1 MALGHEGETEWFSN
15 VAQRGKWAT
24 LKSQCSMAT
33 FDQEILGPTAE
44 PRLTWLPFALL
55 PSHCF
60 VAATER
66 LETCTDFLCSCVP
79 HTHPTPPQKKRN
91 PKPKSQK
98 QISPELVR
106 LHGTIGYGRVATKDL
121 ESTIRNNP
129 CQAYLLQS
137 PAEKWGETEGS
148 RQSTTFIVGILLTS
162 LDLNC
167 SLEAKPTLM
176 SFIPLKSQS

>member
-1 MALGHEGETEWFSN
+1 
-15 VAQRGKWAT
+15 
-24 LKSQCSMAT
+24 MAT
-33 FDQEILGPTAE
+33 FDQEIMVPTAE
-44 PRLTWLPFALL
+44 SGLTWLTFALL

-66 LETCTDFLCSCVP
+66 LETCTCFLCNCVCVCVCVP
-79 HTHPTPPQKKRN
+79 KKKKKETPNQKN
-91 PKPKSQK
+91 QQ
-98 QISPELVR
+98 QISSELVR
-106 LHGTIGYGRVATKDL
+106 LHGTIGYGRFATEDL

-129 CQAYLLQS
+129 CQTYLLQS

-167 SLEAKPTLM
+167 SLEAKPTLV
-176 SFIPLKSQS
+176 SFIPLKSQA

>member
-1 MALGHEGETEWFSN
+1 
-15 VAQRGKWAT
+15 
-24 LKSQCSMAT
+24 MAT
-33 FDQEILGPTAE
+33 SDEEITGPTAE
-44 PRLTWLPFALL
+44 SRLTWLPFALL

-60 VAATER
+60 MAATAR
-66 LETCTDFLCSCVP
+66 LETCTCFLCNRVCVS
-79 HTHPTPPQKKRN
+79 PPKKEKPPNQKTKT
-91 PKPKSQK
+91 K
-98 QISPELVR
+98 LV
-106 LHGTIGYGRVATKDL
+106 LSLSGSMGTIGYGRFATGDL

-167 SLEAKPTLM
+167 SLEAKPTLV
-176 SFIPLKSQS
+176 SFIPLKSQA